1 MVKIMEN
8 PIKMDD
14 LGVPLFLE
22 TPMSHHAQTPPP
34 WEEQP
39 GRNAIFFS
47 AGFDDQ
53 VQTYPFHTP
62 FPSFLSKLS
71 KQSFPT
77 SQNEPF
83 YPSPVSLI
91 KTTPNSIQC
100 QPRNLRSMLLVCIQ
114 FTTSGNKEL
123 TSLPTVIAWIT
134 W

>member
-8 PIKMDD
+8 PIKIDD
-14 LGVPLFLE
+14 LGGTSIFGNTHVSSCPNSPNLGKNNL
-22 TPMSHHAQTPPP
+22 
-34 WEEQP
+34 
-39 GRNAIFFS
+39 GRMLNFFS
-47 AGFDDQ
+47 LVSTIKFK
-53 VQTYPFHTP
+53 HTTP
-62 FPSFLSKLS
+62 SPSFLSKLS

-91 KTTPNSIQC
+91 KTTPNSLQC